1 MCTVGFG
8 KSNAKKSLET
18 TTMSIKRRP
27 HACPIKPDSS
37 YDYDRFFPSTPHL
50 LLVNTSNTLAGTV
63 QTKLSLPKSCA
74 GRRFFSLHPVQDL
87 QRPRLPIRSP

>member
-18 TTMSIKRRP
+18 TTMSIKHRP

-37 YDYDRFFPSTPHL
+37 YDYDRFFPSTPTYCL
-50 LLVNTSNTLAGTV
+50 
-63 QTKLSLPKSCA
+63 
-74 GRRFFSLHPVQDL
+74 
-87 QRPRLPIRSP
+87 